1 MFRPNVKPTP
11 AIRAALFLVGDLVIW
26 VASLWGA
33 FLIRFDGAIPERY
46 LAAIPLLLVILIPVK
61 LAWNAI
67 FRLYNLTWRSVGL
80 SDFLGVV
87 KATTFA
93 FVTVATGI
101 LIFRQVDFLATFPRS
116 VLLMDYVLT
125 TCGVTLF
132 RAGRRGWLIQRETYQ
147 TRRRRRHATRL
158 LLVGAGAAGMR
169 IAQTM
174 EESGAAPY
182 RPVGF
187 IDDDPAKRGAYIRG
201 LRVFGGLDVLSR
213 VVREHSVDEVL
224 IAIPSAPPRR
234 LREIIEDVRTAGV
247 RRIKILPSMTDWMA
261 GRVALKDIRDVKPD
275 ELLGRPPIRIE
286 FDALARY
293 LAGKRVLVTGAAGS
307 IGSELVRQISR
318 FGVEQVIASDINES
332 GLFELEQ
339 ELFRDRPDVPL
350 RTAIMDIR
358 DAPKVEWMFGT
369 IRPHLVFHAAAYKH
383 VPIMEREVEEAVK
396 TNVFGTLGVGEAAL
410 RHGVE
415 AFVLISTD
423 KAVNPSRVMGA
434 SKRVGERVGEALG
447 RRGRTR
453 FLAVRFGNV
462 LGSRGSIIPV
472 LQEQIRRGGP
482 VTITHPDMTRYFM
495 SIAEAVLLVLQT
507 PLMTS
512 PGSVYLLDMGE
523 PVRIVDLAHEL
534 VKLSGLEPDKDI
546 PIVFTGVRAGEKM
559 EEELALSDER
569 VVPTVFDRI
578 LEVRSNGAAADEVT
592 LRLAL
597 QELDRLVRMMDSEGI
612 RALLD
617 RLAGQPTGPEAVVG
631 LSVP

>member
-1 MFRPNVKPTP
+1 MWTPSLKPTP
-11 AIRAALFLVGDLVIW
+11 AMRAALFLVGDLLIW
-26 VASLWGA
+26 TGSLWGA

-46 LAAIPLLLVILIPVK
+46 LAAIPVLLAILVPIK

-80 SDFLGVV
+80 GDFLSVV
-87 KATTFA
+87 KATTVAFA
-93 FVTVATGI
+93 TITTAI
-101 LIFRQVDFLATFPRS
+101 LIFRQVEVLATFPRS

-174 EESGAAPY
+174 EESAAAPF

-187 IDDDPAKRGAYIRG
+187 IDDDPAKQGAYIRG
-201 LRVFGGLDVLSR
+201 LRVFGGRDVLPR
-213 VVREHSVDEVL
+213 VVREHAVDEVL
-224 IAIPSAPPRR
+224 IAIPSAPPRQ
-234 LREIIEDVRTAGV
+234 LREIIQDVRAAGV
-247 RRIKILPSMTDWMA
+247 QRIKILPSMTDWMA
-261 GRVALKDIRDVKPD
+261 GRVALKDIRDVKPH
-275 ELLGRPPIRIE
+275 ELLGRPPIKIE
-286 FDALARY
+286 FEAIGRY

-307 IGSELVRQISR
+307 IGAELVRQVAR
-318 FGVEQVIASDINES
+318 FGVEQVVAADINES
-332 GLFELEQ
+332 GLFDLEQ
-339 ELFRDRPDVPL
+339 ELFRERPDVPL
-350 RTAIMDIR
+350 RIAIMDIR
-358 DAPKVEWMFGT
+358 DAPKVEWVFRT
-369 IRPHLVFHAAAYKH
+369 VRPHLVFHAAAYKH

-396 TNVFGTLGVGEAAL
+396 TNVLGTLAVGEAAL
-410 RHGVE
+410 RSGVE
-415 AFVLISTD
+415 TFVFISTD
-423 KAVNPSRVMGA
+423 KAVNPTSVMGA
-434 SKRVGERVGEALG
+434 SKRVGERVGEVLG

-534 VKLSGLEPDKDI
+534 IKLSGLEPDKDI

-559 EEELALSDER
+559 EEELALPDER
-569 VVPTVFDRI
+569 VVPTAFDRI
-578 LEVRSNGAAADEVT
+578 LEVRSGGPAADEVT

-597 QELDRLVRMMDSEGI
+597 QELDRLVQVMDAEGI

-617 RLAGQPTGPEAVVG
+617 RLAGGPAAPEAVAS
-631 LSVP
+631 LAAR